1 MNRPYIKV
9 YEEER
14 ELTVML
20 LIDVSGSRNFGT
32 VSQMKRDT
40 MTEVA
45 ATLAFSTIENNDKVG
60 VIFFSDQV
68 EKFIPPKKGK
78 SHVLHIIRELL
89 SFEPEHTGTNIN
101 AALQYL
107 TNAQKRRCAAF
118 LISDFIDVQ
127 FDKVQSTKGEV
138 APVVIAARKHDLNAI
153 QIYDR
158 RDAEIPN
165 VGLLKVRDPETGARV
180 WADTSLAS
188 VRNAYGQAWKDQ
200 QAALDYMTVDYE
212 KYSKEWGSAY
222 DARTQLIKEFV
233 DNYGLTVSEE
243 NADTLKELVT
253 NGSLVTDKQKKQNAV
268 DKICKN
274 MKFERADEYQYAAV
288 VKNTTDFNF
297 KTFQVRVNLLDKD
310 DVIVESTYAS
320 VNNWEAGQKAKF
332 DFWYDGD
339 FEKISVKS
347 DYWDAE

>member
-1 MNRPYIKV
+1 MAFSEVREYQPGDDVRSIDWNVTARMNRPYIKV

-89 SFEPEHTGTNIN
+89 TFEPEHTGTNIN

-107 TNAQKRRCAAF
+107 TNAQKRRCTAF
-118 LISDFIDVQ
+118 LISDMMDPGI
-127 FDKVQSTKGEV
+127 TNYELRITNRREV
-138 APVVIAARKHDLNAI
+138 APIVIASRKHDLSAI

-158 RDAEIPN
+158 RDAEMPN
-165 VGLLKVRDPETGARV
+165 VGLLKVKDPETGARV
-180 WADTSLAS
+180 WADTSLES
-188 VRNAYGQAWKDQ
+188 VRAAYSKAWHDQ
-200 QAALDYMTVDYE
+200 QEALENVYTKTGMNHVGVRTDEDYVKALM
-212 KYSKEWGSAY
+212 
-222 DARTQLIKEFV
+222 RLF
-233 DNYGLTVSEE
+233 
-243 NADTLKELVT
+243 
-253 NGSLVTDKQKKQNAV
+253 KQ
-268 DKICKN
+268 
-274 MKFERADEYQYAAV
+274 
-288 VKNTTDFNF
+288 
-297 KTFQVRVNLLDKD
+297 
-310 DVIVESTYAS
+310 
-320 VNNWEAGQKAKF
+320 
-332 DFWYDGD
+332 
-339 FEKISVKS
+339 
-347 DYWDAE
+347 